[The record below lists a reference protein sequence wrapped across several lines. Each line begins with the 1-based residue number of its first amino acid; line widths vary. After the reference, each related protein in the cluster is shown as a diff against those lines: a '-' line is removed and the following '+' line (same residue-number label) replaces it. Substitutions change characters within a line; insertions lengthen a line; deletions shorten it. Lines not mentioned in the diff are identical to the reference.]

1 MHLTPGKL
9 LPPKRTQGLLLVKY
23 LVRGIDEGMTFRGAE
38 VCAPQKAI
46 RAPPLSYLCLR
57 KLVQFLQNHTTNR

>member
-23 LVRGIDEGMTFRGAE
+23 LVRGIDEGMTFDT
-38 VCAPQKAI
+38 
-46 RAPPLSYLCLR
+46 PLE
-57 KLVQFLQNHTTNR
+57 